1 MGPWSIEI
9 QKKRADAIKHL
20 LATNPQLDSY
30 MKGVWQN
37 KLNNLAQNED
47 EYNKRVKRVYSLLK
61 PKHKG
66 WVTYE

>member
-1 MGPWSIEI
+1 MGPWSVEI
-9 QKKRADAIKHL
+9 QKKRADAIKRL

>member
-9 QKKRADAIKHL
+9 QKKRADAIKRL

-66 WVTYE
+66 WATYE

>member
-1 MGPWSIEI
+1 MGPWSVEI
-9 QKKRADAIKHL
+9 QKKRADAIKRL

-47 EYNKRVKRVYSLLK
+47 EYNQRVKRVYSLLK

>member
-1 MGPWSIEI
+1 MGPWSVEI
-9 QKKRADAIKHL
+9 QKKRADSIKRL

-47 EYNKRVKRVYSLLK
+47 EYNQRVKRVYSLLK

>member
-9 QKKRADAIKHL
+9 QKKRADAIKRL